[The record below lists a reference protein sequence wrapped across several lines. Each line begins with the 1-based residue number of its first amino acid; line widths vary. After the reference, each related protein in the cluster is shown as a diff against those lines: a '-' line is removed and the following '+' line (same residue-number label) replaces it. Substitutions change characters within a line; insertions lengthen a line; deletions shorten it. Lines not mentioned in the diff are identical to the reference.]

1 MTVSVREVGGLD
13 CIGPGLTMTQWMNR
27 MMLQSGPVHQATM
40 QYTEKYPPSRLIE
53 QYIIGKGNFL
63 QDFMKIQKH
72 LNDYFWQTEQP
83 QSWRLCLI
91 SSGLDDLWS
100 VHDWM
105 TLSSP
110 LHVTFPLPGGSS
122 HFNLTLN
129 WLFIHSVQVSKS
141 LGITFQLETFKD
153 QYSNSWMIALV
164 IKIQGV
170 FVSTSEGPKGYNP
183 LMLRGWKVMVEGTV
197 YGRAPLSALTG
208 IESTS
213 QEEQNLLM

>member
-13 CIGPGLTMTQWMNR
+13 CIGPGLQWLNGWIGWCYSQDLYTKQQCSTR
-27 MMLQSGPVHQATM
+27 RIAPHQGSSSNTSL
-40 QYTEKYPPSRLIE
+40 EKETFR
-53 QYIIGKGNFL
+53 
-63 QDFMKIQKH
+63 DFMKTQKH
-72 LNDYFWQTEQP
+72 LNDYFLRTEQP
-83 QSWRLCLI
+83 PSWRLCLI

-170 FVSTSEGPKGYNP
+170 QFKMYWRIGF
-183 LMLRGWKVMVEGTV
+183 
-197 YGRAPLSALTG
+197 
-208 IESTS
+208 I
-213 QEEQNLLM
+213 